1 MLRLKIVV
9 TDEWCYHTINFQHN
23 IHTYNGIIGN
33 VLHLWNRIATLMG
46 PYFACNYYYEVKGT
60 QLHLAF
66 TYNQSRICMLNWQP
80 HMDKYI

>member
-33 VLHLWNRIATLMG
+33 VLHLWNGIATLMG
-46 PYFACNYYYEVKGT
+46 PYFACNYYYEVKGP
-60 QLHLAF
+60 LHTTNPEFVWLGAAV
-66 TYNQSRICMLNWQP
+66 LL
-80 HMDKYI
+80 H